1 MKKFLALLLAAVM
14 VLAMFTACAKT
25 ETAPPADD
33 KPAAE
38 TPSTTDK
45 PAEDTTPAEEPAV
58 PDGPFAEEVTLHW
71 VIPAAADSYPGWD
84 AILEKINEITKEKIN
99 ATVEA
104 ELIPL
109 GEYTDKM
116 NMKFTAGE
124 EFDLCFTGAWNP
136 YLPAVSK
143 GAYAELS
150 QDVLDTYAPDVM
162 ADLNSGV
169 WDAVRV
175 NGKIYGIPLQQIYV
189 RQTGIRFNTDLLDA
203 TGFDPSTVQ
212 TLDDL
217 DAYFA
222 QLAELGEGYDVIA
235 MNANT
240 EFYDCM
246 VNALGYDVIISNK
259 TPGVVYYA
267 DETPV
272 AVNQF
277 ASEEFKEFCLKMR
290 EWAAAGYFPADAVTG
305 GTSIGDSGIRAVAFD
320 PAHKPG
326 GDIVEAAARGYAITG
341 IPFGDCAMTTGA
353 VQATITAVSATSKNV
368 ERAVAFINLLDSDAE
383 LLNLVCHGIEGVD
396 FQFVGDPADCVI
408 ESISDY
414 PGMYSFLIG
423 NVFNEYYTDPSQVGT
438 WPETAEINANA
449 QASCVLGFAFVAEP
463 VSTEIAQC
471 SAVVEEYLPALNCG
485 AIEDV
490 EGTLDAF
497 NAALEQAGV
506 SAILAEMQSQIDAW
520 LATK

>member
-1 MKKFLALLLAAVM
+1 MKKILALLLAVVM
-14 VLAMFTACAKT
+14 VLGLFTACAKT
-25 ETAPPADD
+25 ETPADD
-33 KPAAE
+33 KKDDSTTSADAS
-38 TPSTTDK
+38 TSDKTDADASTDPSTSD
-45 PAEDTTPAEEPAV
+45 DL
-58 PDGPFAEEVTLHW
+58 FAEEVTLHW
-71 VIPAAADSYPGWD
+71 VIPAAADSYPGWE
-84 AILEKINEITKEKIN
+84 AILEKVNEITKEKIN
-99 ATVEA
+99 ATIEA

-162 ADLNSGV
+162 ADLNSSV

-189 RQTGIRFNTDLLDA
+189 RQTGIRFNNDLLEA
-203 TGFDPSTVQ
+203 TGFDPNTVE

-217 DAYFA
+217 DEFLA
-222 QLAELGEGYDVIA
+222 QVKELGEGYDVIA
-235 MNANT
+235 MNPNT

-246 VNALGYDVIISNK
+246 VNAFGYDVVIANK

-267 DETPV
+267 AETPV
-272 AVNQF
+272 AINQF

-290 EWAAAGYFPADAVTG
+290 EWAVAGYFPADAVTG
-305 GTSIGDSGIRAVAFD
+305 GSSVGEDGIRAVAFD

-326 GDIVEAAARGYAITG
+326 GDVTEAQARGYDLTG
-341 IPFGDCAMTTGA
+341 IAFGDCAMTTGA

-396 FQFVGDPADCVI
+396 WQFVGDPADCVI

-423 NVFNEYYTDPSQVGT
+423 NVFNEYYTDASQVGT

-449 QASCVLGFAFVAEP
+449 QASCILGFAFDSEP

-485 AIEDV
+485 AVEDV
-490 EGTLDAF
+490 EGTIDAF

-506 SAILAEMQSQIDAW
+506 STILSEMQSQIDAW

>member
-1 MKKFLALLLAAVM
+1 MKKFLAMLLAVVM

-25 ETAPPADD
+25 ETPAED
-33 KPAAE
+33 KTE
-38 TPSTTDK
+38 TPSTNTETPSDST
-45 PAEDTTPAEEPAV
+45 ETPADTNETPV
-58 PDGPFAEEVTLHW
+58 SDDPFAEEVTLHW

-84 AILEKINEITKEKIN
+84 AILEKVNEITKEKIN

-124 EFDLCFTGAWNP
+124 KFDLCFTGAWNP

-150 QDVLDTYAPDVM
+150 QDLLETYAPDVM

-175 NGKIYGIPLQQIYV
+175 GGKIYGIPLQQIYV
-189 RQTGIRFNTDLLDA
+189 RQTGIRFNSDLLDA
-203 TGFDPSTVQ
+203 TGFDVSTVK

-217 DAYFA
+217 DPYLA
-222 QLAELGEGYDVIA
+222 QLKELGEGYDCIV
-235 MNANT
+235 MQENT
-240 EFYDCM
+240 NLYDCL
-246 VNALGYDVIISNK
+246 VNAFGYDVVISNK

-267 DETPV
+267 AETPV

-277 ASEEFKEFCLKMR
+277 ASEEFKAFCLKMR
-290 EWAAAGYFPADAVTG
+290 EWASAGYFPADAVTG
-305 GTSIGDSGIRAVAFD
+305 GSSIGDAGIRAVAFD

-326 GDIVEAAARGYAITG
+326 GDVTEAAARGYDLTG
-341 IPFGDCAMTTGA
+341 IAFGDCAMTTGA
-353 VQATITAVSATSKNV
+353 VQATITAVSATSENV

-396 FQFVGDPADCVI
+396 WQFVGDPADCVI

-423 NVFNEYYTDPSQVGT
+423 NVFNEYYTDASQVGT

-449 QASCVLGFAFVAEP
+449 QASCVLGFAFDSEP

-471 SAVVEEYLPALNCG
+471 SAVVEEYLSALNCG
-485 AIEDV
+485 AVEDV

-506 SAILAEMQSQIDAW
+506 STILAEMQSQIDAW